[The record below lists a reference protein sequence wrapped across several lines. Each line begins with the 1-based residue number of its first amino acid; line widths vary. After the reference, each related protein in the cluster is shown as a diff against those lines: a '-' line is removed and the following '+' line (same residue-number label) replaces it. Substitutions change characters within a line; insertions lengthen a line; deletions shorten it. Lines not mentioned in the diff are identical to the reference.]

1 MTTTQTTENTA
12 TIQSEPKPKPRRKT
26 PTQRQVEALTVLDD
40 DALIAKALDAIFAL
54 NRRAK
59 KIRDTRNEYR
69 RASFSKALEHEM
81 EAIYGL
87 KDEFLAVMVLVG
99 RAKVF
104 VFEVERQDGW
114 YCACCGRYFYS
125 SDPECFGCG
134 CDAEPDMEVEDWY
147 LVDCGGHYRFH
158 QPQVPEQVA
167 ALATEIESHDPTQP
181 QREIPEIDLTIEA
194 QKTCVRIATE
204 RLKTATSGK
213 AA

>member
-1 MTTTQTTENTA
+1 MTTDSKITDAESIQQT
-12 TIQSEPKPKPRRKT
+12 PKKPKRKT
-26 PTQRQVEALTVLDD
+26 PTQTQVEALALLENDP
-40 DALIAKALDAIFAL
+40 LIAKALDAMFAL

-69 RASFSKALEHEM
+69 RASFSKALEREM
-81 EAIYGL
+81 EAIYAL
-87 KDEFLAVMVLVG
+87 KDDFLVAVVLAG

-114 YCACCGRYFYS
+114 HCECCGRYFYS

-134 CDAEPDMEVEDWY
+134 CDAEPDMDVEDWY
-147 LVDCGGHYRFH
+147 LIDCGGHYRFH
-158 QPQVPEQVA
+158 QPDVTEQVA
-167 ALATEIESHDPTQP
+167 ALATPMEPHDPTQP
-181 QREIPEIDLTIEA
+181 QREIPKIDLTIEA

-204 RLKTATSGK
+204 RLKTAMSGK